1 MTVILSLFILK
12 MSRRRKADEAPP
24 FPTFFPHKLEEA
36 LPDDLYIDD
45 MHQFNEP
52 TIQYEPEKVEKKKK

>member
-1 MTVILSLFILK
+1 